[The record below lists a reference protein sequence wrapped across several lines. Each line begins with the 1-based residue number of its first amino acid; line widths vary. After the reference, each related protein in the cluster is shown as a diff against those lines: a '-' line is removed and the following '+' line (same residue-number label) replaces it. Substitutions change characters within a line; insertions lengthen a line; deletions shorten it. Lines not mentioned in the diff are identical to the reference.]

1 MFYET
6 GKDHGLPYDPFKA
19 CVVPRPIGWISTRS
33 PQGKDNLAPYSQFN
47 NLTFDPPY
55 VMFSSNRT
63 PEGKRKDTVINAES
77 TGVFAWNLATYPLRE
92 KVNIT
97 AQQLDYGQDEF
108 LTADLQ
114 KEDAR
119 LIPCSLVAD
128 SPVRFECAFHQLIEL
143 PGNPPMGTVDIIIA
157 RVLAI
162 HISDNVITDGKIDI
176 SKTQPIARLGYY
188 DYAVIKDTFE
198 MRIPGTN
205 KALLDGLE
213 GSSRANRTLGEE
225 EGKEVGQEV
234 LGSGEGEVK
243 EGKEVKEQL
252 KRAQSAGAKVA
263 LGEKN

>member
-1 MFYET
+1 
-6 GKDHGLPYDPFKA
+6 
-19 CVVPRPIGWISTRS
+19 
-33 PQGKDNLAPYSQFN
+33 
-47 NLTFDPPY
+47 
-55 VMFSSNRT
+55 MFSSNRT

-77 TGVFAWNLATYPLRE
+77 T
-92 KVNIT
+92 
-97 AQQLDYGQDEF
+97 DYGQDEF

-114 KEDAR
+114 KEEAR
-119 LIPCSLVAD
+119 LIPCSLVAA
-128 SPVRFECAFHQLIEL
+128 SPVRFECQFHQLIEL

-225 EGKEVGQEV
+225 GEGKELGGEV
-234 LGSGEGEVK
+234 LGNGDAEVK
-243 EGKEVKEQL
+243 EVEGQL
-252 KRAQSAGAKVA
+252 KRAQSAGAEVA
-263 LGEKN
+263 LGEKD

>member
-1 MFYET
+1 
-6 GKDHGLPYDPFKA
+6 
-19 CVVPRPIGWISTRS
+19 
-33 PQGKDNLAPYSQFN
+33 
-47 NLTFDPPY
+47 
-55 VMFSSNRT
+55 
-63 PEGKRKDTVINAES
+63 
-77 TGVFAWNLATYPLRE
+77 VFAWNLATYPLRE
-92 KVNIT
+92 EVNIT

-108 LTADLQ
+108 LTANLQ

-119 LIPCSLVAD
+119 LIPCSLVAA
-128 SPVRFECAFHQLIEL
+128 SPVRFECQFHQLIEL

-225 EGKEVGQEV
+225 EGTEVGGEV
-234 LGSGEGEVK
+234 LGNGEAEVEEVK
-243 EGKEVKEQL
+243 GQL
-252 KRAQSAGAKVA
+252 KRAQSAGAEVA

>member
-1 MFYET
+1 MI
-6 GKDHGLPYDPFKA
+6 PYRQKKKKKKKKMSRDKTQ
-19 CVVPRPIGWISTRS
+19 R
-33 PQGKDNLAPYSQFN
+33 
-47 NLTFDPPY
+47 
-55 VMFSSNRT
+55 
-63 PEGKRKDTVINAES
+63 NADFMLICAKI
-77 TGVFAWNLATYPLRE
+77 GVFAWNLATYPLRE

-119 LIPCSLVAD
+119 LIPCSLVAA

-188 DYAVIKDTFE
+188 DYAVIRDTFE

-225 EGKEVGQEV
+225 GEGKELGGEV
-234 LGSGEGEVK
+234 LESGDGEV
-243 EGKEVKEQL
+243 EVKGQL
-252 KRAQSAGAKVA
+252 KRAQSAGAETA

>member
-1 MFYET
+1 MP
-6 GKDHGLPYDPFKA
+6 K
-19 CVVPRPIGWISTRS
+19 VPVSNDTIST
-33 PQGKDNLAPYSQFN
+33 KEEEDEVE
-47 NLTFDPPY
+47 T
-55 VMFSSNRT
+55 
-63 PEGKRKDTVINAES
+63 KDTRNANSCKCEQI
-77 TGVFAWNLATYPLRE
+77 GVFAWNLATYPLRE

-97 AQQLDYGQDEF
+97 AQQLDYGKDEF

-119 LIPCSLVAD
+119 LIPCSLVAA

-225 EGKEVGQEV
+225 EEVGKEVGGEV
-234 LGSGEGEVK
+234 LESGDGEV
-243 EGKEVKEQL
+243 EVKGQL
-252 KRAQSAGAKVA
+252 KRAQSAGAETA